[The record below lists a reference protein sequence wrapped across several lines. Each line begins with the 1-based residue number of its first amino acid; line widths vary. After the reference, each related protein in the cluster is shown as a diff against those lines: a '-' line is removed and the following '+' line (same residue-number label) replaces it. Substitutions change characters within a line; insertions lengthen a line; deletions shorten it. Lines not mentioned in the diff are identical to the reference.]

1 MRSLQYLC
9 HSIYMTKTQ
18 LSICPQQKLE
28 ITLRV
33 TLCSYT
39 LLFSLWPIILLD
51 CKALKG
57 DKVKVHYVGTLQDGS
72 KFDSSRDRGD
82 QPFTFDLGRG
92 QVIKVSL
99 DRDNISFPSQSLM
112 CYRLIVFNSLILY
125 LGVGRGSRQHDK
137 GRAGRVHH
145 HCTWVSV
152 SHIQFSMRNSHLYM

>member
-1 MRSLQYLC
+1 M
-9 HSIYMTKTQ
+9 
-18 LSICPQQKLE
+18 
-28 ITLRV
+28 
-33 TLCSYT
+33 
-39 LLFSLWPIILLD
+39 
-51 CKALKG
+51 
-57 DKVKVHYVGTLQDGS
+57 KVHYVGTLQDGS

-112 CYRLIVFNSLILY
+112 YYRLIVFSSLILY

-145 HCTWVSV
+145 HCT
-152 SHIQFSMRNSHLYM
+152 